1 MLCESKFRTVCLS
14 WCVAMRKYIFFLN
27 QIHRLQ
33 QKWFTIDIYETE
45 KNKVVFSFLSWLLFF
60 SWQSGFCQQFKGI
73 AFKSGK
79 KNGTHL
85 KISKPPSK
93 SAKTHGIRTNMEPP
107 SYRQDD
113 DLSGREQGQVSEAM
127 DFIDPFM
134 QLSLSKQL
142 LKEDIHQTLLDYQTE

>member
-1 MLCESKFRTVCLS
+1 
-14 WCVAMRKYIFFLN
+14 
-27 QIHRLQ
+27 
-33 QKWFTIDIYETE
+33 
-45 KNKVVFSFLSWLLFF
+45 
-60 SWQSGFCQQFKGI
+60 
-73 AFKSGK
+73 
-79 KNGTHL
+79 
-85 KISKPPSK
+85 
-93 SAKTHGIRTNMEPP
+93 MEPP